1 MEEPVIETGSWAN
14 TNPTWANTHTGLIDN
29 AGLSGTDGDVTSSK
43 CGVVQNPL
51 PGRAALTLKLAEPRT
66 VVKLQLAGRT
76 SSAQGMCG
84 ITRNQ
89 GKNVRVQVGS
99 SPQYNT
105 SDPVC
110 MEVGQLAATGGLVDY
125 VCDHF
130 HEGQYIIFSN
140 DQDYLTICE
149 AKVFVQAGKTTPPP
163 LKF

>member
-14 TNPTWANTHTGLIDN
+14 TNPFWANSHTGLIDN
-29 AGLSGTDGDVTSSK
+29 AGLSGTNSDVSSSK
-43 CGVVQNPL
+43 CGVVQNPQS
-51 PGRAALTLKLAEPRT
+51 GRAALTLKLAEPRT

-76 SSAQGMCG
+76 SGLH
-84 ITRNQ
+84 Q

-99 SPQYNT
+99 SPQYNQ

-110 MEVGQLAATGGLVDY
+110 TEVGQLEATGGLVDY
-125 VCDHF
+125 VCDQF
-130 HEGQYIIFSN
+130 HEGQYIILSN

-163 LKF
+163 FESYLH

>member
-76 SSAQGMCG
+76 SSAGLY
-84 ITRNQ
+84 Q

-99 SPQYNT
+99 SPQYNQ

-110 MEVGQLAATGGLVDY
+110 TEVGQLEATAGLVDY
-125 VCDHF
+125 VCDQF
-130 HEGQYIIFSN
+130 HEGQYIILSN
-140 DQDYLTICE
+140 DQTHLTICE
-149 AKVFVQAGKTTPPP
+149 AKVFVEAG
-163 LKF
+163 